1 MILPNKHLLPR
12 NSLLGAGAVILS
24 LLGQPATVSALWEVA
39 KQRKEV
45 HNFRRFVLALTLL
58 HTLGAVELQD
68 GLLVRRG
75 Q

>member
-12 NSLLGAGAVILS
+12 NSLLGAGAVILA

-39 KQRKEV
+39 KQRREI
-45 HNFRRFVLALTLL
+45 HNYRRFVLALTLL
-58 HTLGAVELQD
+58 YMLGAIELQD
-68 GLLVRRG
+68 GLLVRSA